1 MHLVTNR
8 VKNGDFSVLI
18 SVYGLSDPRH
28 FDEAL
33 DSIWTKQVLKPSQI
47 CLVKDGVLTETLNQI
62 CDKWK
67 KNLGDVLNIVELKSR
82 SGLAVSL
89 NTGLTYCKYPL
100 VARMD
105 ADDVALP
112 CRFLLQYNYMQSHPE
127 IDVLGG
133 QIDEYND
140 DLNVKLASRL
150 VPLKHDE
157 IVRYAK
163 LRSPFNHPT
172 VMYRKCALEQIGGYP
187 LFYPED
193 YPLWGKMAL
202 NGFIFANLP
211 QTLLLMRSSSAYEFR
226 RGISFFC
233 SEYKVVKYLHEI
245 GFLSSKEF
253 IQSMLL
259 RFCYRICP
267 YKVKIY
273 IKSLLSKRKIIR
285 EN

>member
-18 SVYGLSDPRH
+18 SVYGLSNAGH
-28 FDEAL
+28 FDDAL
-33 DSIWTKQVLKPSQI
+33 ESVWTKQILKPSQI
-47 CLVKDGVLTETLNQI
+47 CLVKDGVLTESLNQI
-62 CDKWK
+62 CNKWK
-67 KNLGDVLNIVELKSR
+67 QKLGDVLTIIELESR

-89 NTGLTYCKYPL
+89 NTGLAYCKYPL
-100 VARMD
+100 IARMD

-112 CRFLLQYNYMQSHPE
+112 KRFLFQYSYMQNHPE
-127 IDVLGG
+127 VDVLGG
-133 QIDEYND
+133 QIDEYDD
-140 DLNVKLASRL
+140 DLKKKLASRF
-150 VPLKHDE
+150 VPLTHDE

-172 VMYRKCALEQIGGYP
+172 VMYKKSSLEEIGGYP

-193 YPLWGKMAL
+193 YPLWGRMAQ

-211 QTLLLMRSSSAYEFR
+211 QRLLLMRSSSAYEFR
-226 RGISFFC
+226 RGMSFFC

-245 GFLSSKEF
+245 GFLNSKEF
-253 IQSMLL
+253 VQSILL
-259 RFCYRICP
+259 RFCYRACP
-267 YKVKIY
+267 YKIKIY

-285 EN
+285 GN